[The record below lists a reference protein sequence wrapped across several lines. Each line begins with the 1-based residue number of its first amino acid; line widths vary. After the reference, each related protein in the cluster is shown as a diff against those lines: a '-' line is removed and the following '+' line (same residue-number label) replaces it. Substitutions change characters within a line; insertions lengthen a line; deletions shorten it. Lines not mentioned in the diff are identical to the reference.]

1 MTVWP
6 SRQDGSLVVKT
17 TWQMKGKA
25 IRAGISSWQKR
36 SARVVVV
43 EVEVERSCRRKG
55 VVPAAAAAATA
66 GAMLVAAVVAAGP

>member
-1 MTVWP
+1 MDAIE
-6 SRQDGSLVVKT
+6 RQEVLIDGV
-17 TWQMKGKA
+17 A

>member
-1 MTVWP
+1 M
-6 SRQDGSLVVKT
+6 VKT

-36 SARVVVV
+36 SARVVV
-43 EVEVERSCRRKG
+43 EVEVERSCTRKG